1 VEHRKP
7 ATEIDGLSNRL
18 GDAVTNAGHH
28 RTLALAVISTV
39 VVTTTAFYCDALT
52 RHRLRN
58 GVVPFGA
65 LVRLFVS
72 PMSVFSVAETTIV
85 TRD

>member
-1 VEHRKP
+1 
-7 ATEIDGLSNRL
+7 L

-28 RTLALAVISTV
+28 RTLALAIISIV
-39 VVTTTAFYCDALT
+39 VVTTTAFYSLT

-58 GVVPFGA
+58 GVIRFGA

>member
-1 VEHRKP
+1 M
-7 ATEIDGLSNRL
+7 

-28 RTLALAVISTV
+28 RTLALAIISIV
-39 VVTTTAFYCDALT
+39 VVTTTAFYSLT

-58 GVVPFGA
+58 GIIRFGA
-65 LVRLFVS
+65 LVRPFAS
-72 PMSVFSVAETTIV
+72 PGSVFSVAETTIV

>member
-1 VEHRKP
+1 
-7 ATEIDGLSNRL
+7 
-18 GDAVTNAGHH
+18 
-28 RTLALAVISTV
+28 LALAISSIV
-39 VVTTTAFYCDALT
+39 VVTTTAFYSLT

-58 GVVPFGA
+58 GVIRFGA